1 MSLMGY
7 KTVFIRMTSLILFTS
22 QNFTQKRLA
31 YLGIYRLLNENS
43 ETPLLISNII
53 KIDLSNKNPYIKKRL
68 FRLLV
73 KIIISFLN

>member
-1 MSLMGY
+1 M
-7 KTVFIRMTSLILFTS
+7 
-22 QNFTQKRLA
+22 
-31 YLGIYRLLNENS
+31 LLNEKS

-73 KIIISFLN
+73 KIIISFFNQ

>member
-1 MSLMGY
+1 MAMSLMGY

-53 KIDLSNKNPYIKKRL
+53 KIDLSNKNQ
-68 FRLLV
+68 F
-73 KIIISFLN
+73 IIACE

>member
-1 MSLMGY
+1 MFNIICKSKFY
-7 KTVFIRMTSLILFTS
+7 K
-22 QNFTQKRLA
+22 KRLA
-31 YLGIYRLLNENS
+31 YLGIYMLLNEKS

>member
-7 KTVFIRMTSLILFTS
+7 KTVFIRMTCLIFIYKSKFYT
-22 QNFTQKRLA
+22 KKA

-53 KIDLSNKNPYIKKRL
+53 KIDLSNKNQ
-68 FRLLV
+68 F
-73 KIIISFLN
+73 IIACE